1 MGHLQSPLMQ
11 LYQEFWTPFYSL
23 CSAMTAAMF
32 MRPQNR
38 EHSVPFLFFPLSV
51 FPSFSEAPPPLCLS
65 FLRLPLFNVL
75 FIFLLFCSAYSS
87 RHSPPPLSHVAC
99 CPSLVPS
106 LFHSRCSLYSVVFF
120 CLTFCLSITSS
131 PPPHQPLI
139 FTVSTLSP
147 ILAVLVLSPPL
158 PHPSISLSFPAII
171 CSLSLLLYYAPILSS
186 AVFPFSLP
194 PCSLYPLVYQSSSW
208 HFTTNFM
215 KRHLSDAGKQK
226 DGAFFKSLF
235 IHQQS

>member
-11 LYQEFWTPFYSL
+11 LYQKFWTPFYSL

-51 FPSFSEAPPPLCLS
+51 FLSFSEAPPPLCLS

-120 CLTFCLSITSS
+120 LSHILSLHYVFPSPTSASHLHCLNAVPHPGRACIISPTSS
-131 PPPHQPLI
+131 P
-139 FTVSTLSP
+139 FD
-147 ILAVLVLSPPL
+147 LAFIPRNHL
-158 PHPSISLSFPAII
+158 
-171 CSLSLLLYYAPILSS
+171 
-186 AVFPFSLP
+186 FPFSFALLRP
-194 PCSLYPLVYQSSSW
+194 HFVFCCFPFLSSSM
-208 HFTTNFM
+208 FS
-215 KRHLSDAGKQK
+215 LSSCLPVFLLTFYHKLYEKTSFWRWKTKGWC
-226 DGAFFKSLF
+226 FL
-235 IHQQS
+235 